1 MSRET
6 LCGASYYKQK
16 YYFNPDFS
24 KLPESIK
31 QELQILCVTFAEK
44 VGGVLIL
51 YFEEDGSLHFQ
62 VESLEGDARFDEIGS
77 ELEIRKIRR
86 EHMELLESLELFYRT
101 FVLGEQ

>member
-6 LCGASYYKQK
+6 LCGASYYEQK
-16 YYFNPDFS
+16 YYFNPDFV

-31 QELQILCVTFAEK
+31 QELQILCVTFTEK
-44 VGGVLIL
+44 VGGVLTM

-62 VESLEGDARFDEIGS
+62 VQSLEGDGRFDEIGS
-77 ELEIRKIRR
+77 ELEIKRIRS

-101 FVLGEQ
+101 FVLNE

>member
-6 LCGASYYKQK
+6 LCGASYYEQK
-16 YYFNPDFS
+16 YYLNPDFV

-31 QELQILCVTFAEK
+31 QELQILCVTFTEK
-44 VGGVLIL
+44 VGGVLTM

-62 VESLEGDARFDEIGS
+62 VQSLEGDGRFDEIGS
-77 ELEIRKIRR
+77 ELEIKRIRR

-101 FVLGEQ
+101 FVLNE